1 MKKILCLLSVFV
13 LFSCSHEDNDKGLQ
27 TPENQISSAGDGQY
41 DLLGYGY
48 DIKGEYADPSAGRS
62 LVFDITRIKNYEPF
76 RIEKSLFNKQTAEL
90 VSGGSMHEYT
100 EELSAKF
107 KIKGSGF
114 FNLFKASVYVN
125 FDGTST
131 DKSNYSFASYFYNIE
146 KSKLALMLPT
156 RDYNNYLTLNFKEDV
171 IRLTPEEI
179 VQFYGTHALMDI
191 TLGARLS
198 IHYRGLSSSSSSSKK
213 TNAGAN
219 VKFSASKLFGLDTS
233 LSGSVNNSQSNSFS
247 DQRLTYKTIGGAPS
261 SILSSFINLSNINDI
276 LTFPSINV
284 DPWVNSINNS
294 TTTLI
299 KINENGLVPI
309 YELINNDAKAKAVKD
324 YVLTGQYEPF
334 SHGYAPTQGGGVNL
348 EPGLMFIDYCTVLFD
363 GKYNILMY
371 TEHDGFM
378 KIASYEPGSNVDF
391 SQLSTMFDIKNNIPV
406 MQQCP
411 SSVLSLD
418 PTKTSVKINTE
429 NNKKYL
435 IYVDGWDKRAYL
447 INNNAILEKYS
458 FKKNITIGSIP
469 NLNDYKVS
477 IL

>member
-1 MKKILCLLSVFV
+1 M
-13 LFSCSHEDNDKGLQ
+13 
-27 TPENQISSAGDGQY
+27 
-41 DLLGYGY
+41 
-48 DIKGEYADPSAGRS
+48 
-62 LVFDITRIKNYEPF
+62 
-76 RIEKSLFNKQTAEL
+76 
-90 VSGGSMHEYT
+90 
-100 EELSAKF
+100 
-107 KIKGSGF
+107 
-114 FNLFKASVYVN
+114 
-125 FDGTST
+125 
-131 DKSNYSFASYFYNIE
+131 
-146 KSKLALMLPT
+146 
-156 RDYNNYLTLNFKEDV
+156 
-171 IRLTPEEI
+171 
-179 VQFYGTHALMDI
+179 
-191 TLGARLS
+191 
-198 IHYRGLSSSSSSSKK
+198 
-213 TNAGAN
+213 
-219 VKFSASKLFGLDTS
+219 FGLDTS

-334 SHGYAPTQGGGVNL
+334 SHGYAPTQSGGVNL